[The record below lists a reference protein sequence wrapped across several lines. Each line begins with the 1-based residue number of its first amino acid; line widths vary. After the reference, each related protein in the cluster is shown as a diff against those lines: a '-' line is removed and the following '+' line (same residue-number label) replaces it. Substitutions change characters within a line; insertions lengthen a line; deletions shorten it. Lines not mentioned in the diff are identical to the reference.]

1 MVGMTFIGALARQ
14 RSLASAAL
22 LFLVLVDEIEGLV
35 FLAVGVFGQRT
46 DLFLAA
52 QDVLFP
58 MVVMV
63 AGVVSLA
70 WNWRRR
76 AEPASL
82 QPIEMLDNVALASR
96 IGGMHLQTFTT
107 TSGAAIS
114 LYAQSHGRTSQPG

>member
-1 MVGMTFIGALARQ
+1 MGLIFIGALARQ

-35 FLAVGVFGQRT
+35 FLAVGVIAQRT

-58 MVVMV
+58 TVVMV

-70 WNWRRR
+70 RNWRRR
-76 AEPASL
+76 AEPAAL
-82 QPIEMLDNVALASR
+82 EPIEMMDNAALASR
-96 IGGMHLQTFTT
+96 IGGMRPQTFTT

-114 LYAQSHGRTSQPG
+114 LYAQSHGRTSRPG